1 MKKLFQLLPKLG
13 VATLVLSSLFKTQH
27 WMGAP
32 TLLLM
37 SAVFFSIYLVIWA
50 AGKIKHRYFPKS

>member
-1 MKKLFQLLPKLG
+1 MKKLFQLLPKIG
-13 VATLVLSSLFKTQH
+13 VATLVLSSLFKTQQ

-37 SAVFFSIYLVIWA
+37 SAVFFSIYVVIWA
-50 AGKIKHRYFPKS
+50 ARKALHR